1 MKYFD
6 WNKDKN
12 EVLKANRK
20 ISFEDIIY
28 AIEHNKVVNIIKHP
42 NSAKF
47 PNQSIFY
54 IHLDNYIYAVPFVED
69 EEKIFLKT
77 IYKDRIAKKKYL
89 GG

>member
-12 EVLKANRK
+12 EILKLSRNV
-20 ISFEDIIY
+20 SFEDVVY
-28 AIEHNKVVNIIKHP
+28 AIENNKIVNITKHP
-42 NSAKF
+42 NSTKF

-54 IHLDNYIYAVPFVED
+54 INFNNYIYAVPFVEEND
-69 EEKIFLKT
+69 KIFLKT

-89 GG
+89 GS